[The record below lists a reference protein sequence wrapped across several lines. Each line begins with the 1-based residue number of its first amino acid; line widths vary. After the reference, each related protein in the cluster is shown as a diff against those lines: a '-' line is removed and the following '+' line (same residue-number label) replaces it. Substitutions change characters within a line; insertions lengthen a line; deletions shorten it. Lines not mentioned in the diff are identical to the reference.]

1 MGFYNVQDKMLDFG
15 SVNLV
20 SGLTSGAATFPN
32 VLEIGK
38 ADVNRMQAG
47 FSFGTVPAGG
57 TAITFSLEGSNDNST
72 YVEIAAVTGSL
83 TKSTFIAFPRDT
95 FYKYLRAKVKAST
108 GTFTAGVVN
117 AAIDTYVG
125 K

>member
-1 MGFYNVQDKMLDFG
+1 MGFLNVQDKMLDFG
-15 SVNLV
+15 SVNLT

-38 ADVNRMQAG
+38 ADVNQMQVG
-47 FSFGTVPAGG
+47 FAFGTVPAGG
-57 TAITFSLEGSNDNST
+57 TAITFSIEGSNDNSSYT
-72 YVEIAAVTGSL
+72 EIAAAAGSL
-83 TKSTFIAFPRDT
+83 TKPTFLAIPRDT

-108 GTFTAGVVN
+108 GTFTAGIVN